1 MVLSSVDISNEI
13 AAGRLS
19 FDPPVEDRI
28 GASSIDLLLHGD
40 LVIPPKDH
48 EEGVIIAPGP
58 KIDIMKFVTNN
69 SESKSIADSFYQ
81 LDPHHF
87 ILGRTVE
94 RLCLPNYLAGR
105 VEGKSSLARLGLS
118 VHATAPTVQAG
129 FRGYLVLEMY
139 NAGPFTIQLTHKMEI
154 AQLILERLET
164 PPGQGYRG
172 RFQNQGEEENDS
184 AK

>member
-19 FDPPVEDRI
+19 FEPPVEDRI

-69 SESKSIADSFYQ
+69 SESKSIAGGFYQ
-81 LDPHHF
+81 LDPHHL

-105 VEGKSSLARLGLS
+105 VEGKSSLARLGS
-118 VHATAPTVQAG
+118 
-129 FRGYLVLEMY
+129 
-139 NAGPFTIQLTHKMEI
+139 PFTRRRQRY
-154 AQLILERLET
+154 RL
-164 PPGQGYRG
+164 
-172 RFQNQGEEENDS
+172 DS
-184 AK
+184 GVTWCWRCITLARLRSNSPTKWKSPN